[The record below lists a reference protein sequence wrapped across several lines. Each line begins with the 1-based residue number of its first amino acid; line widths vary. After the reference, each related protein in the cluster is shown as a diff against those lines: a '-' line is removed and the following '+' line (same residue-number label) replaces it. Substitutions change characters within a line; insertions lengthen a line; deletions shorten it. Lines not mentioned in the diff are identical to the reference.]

1 MSIQTKSAPFRRNLA
16 VSPIMVPATDQ
27 ASFKLLGALPDG
39 VTSFGV
45 VNSYPV
51 YIRLLG
57 TPMSADNPVMATP
70 TDGWLFPPGHFGIY
84 STQFPKGLSCLA
96 VARPGFPIKD
106 ANGALLYPDAALE
119 LFYGSGA

>member
-1 MSIQTKSAPFRRNLA
+1 MIVAKNAPFRRNLS
-16 VSPIMVPATDQ
+16 VSPIMVPATDEPSYV
-27 ASFKLLGALPDG
+27 AVGPLPNG

-57 TPMSADNPVMATP
+57 TSMGDETP
-70 TDGWLFPPGHFGIY
+70 NDAGEGLGWLFPPGHFGIY
-84 STQFPKGLSCLA
+84 STQFPAGVSAIA
-96 VARPGFPIKD
+96 VERPGFPIHD
-106 ANGALLYPDAALE
+106 EEGALLYPEAALE